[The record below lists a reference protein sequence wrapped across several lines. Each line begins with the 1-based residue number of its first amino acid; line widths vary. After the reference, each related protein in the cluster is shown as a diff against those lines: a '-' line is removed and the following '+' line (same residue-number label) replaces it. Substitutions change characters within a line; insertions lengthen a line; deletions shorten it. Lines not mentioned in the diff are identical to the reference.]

1 MLCETVMD
9 GISLDGIMGIL
20 RPILPT
26 LSYFINLAT
35 KMFDLF
41 TSYLGIEI
49 VVPEEESSSTQED
62 TSI

>member
-1 MLCETVMD
+1 MD
-9 GISLDGIMGIL
+9 GISLDGIMGML

-35 KMFDLF
+35 KMFDIF

-49 VVPEEESSSTQED
+49 VVPEEESSSTEED